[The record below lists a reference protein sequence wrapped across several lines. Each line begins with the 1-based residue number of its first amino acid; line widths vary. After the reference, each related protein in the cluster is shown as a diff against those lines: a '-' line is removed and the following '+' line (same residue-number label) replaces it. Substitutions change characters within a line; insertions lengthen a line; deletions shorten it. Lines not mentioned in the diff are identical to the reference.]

1 MGRGGSSPPCPTV
14 GSAHDDEATLLMVTL
29 CVLHDVEAKEKGEVT
44 AVEEHGKAL
53 KAIDLDKLHAQVHL
67 GGVCDKQE

>member
-1 MGRGGSSPPCPTV
+1 MEMFC
-14 GSAHDDEATLLMVTL
+14 A
-29 CVLHDVEAKEKGEVT
+29 LHDIEPKGKEKVM